1 MRGDDLFIAMIAEL
15 MQLKIQNLMSD
26 EQCYDQLREL
36 RWPEGCQC
44 PFCDSHR
51 VIRRGFDD
59 QHPSKQRY
67 QCKGSGRRFDDLTG
81 TIFAGSHHPL
91 KIWMLV
97 VYFMWLNLSN
107 AQIAQELDLNKH
119 VVHDMTTKLRAS
131 LLEKKSR

>member
-1 MRGDDLFIAMIAEL
+1 MLLLRGDDLFIAMIAEL

-36 RWPEGCQC
+36 RWPEGRQC

-67 QCKGSGRRFDDLTG
+67 QCKGCGRRFDDLTG
-81 TIFAGSHHPL
+81 TIFAGSHPPSLQDLDAGGLLHVAQPL
-91 KIWMLV
+91 
-97 VYFMWLNLSN
+97 
-107 AQIAQELDLNKH
+107 
-119 VVHDMTTKLRAS
+119 
-131 LLEKKSR
+131 

>member
-1 MRGDDLFIAMIAEL
+1 M
-15 MQLKIQNLMSD
+15 
-26 EQCYDQLREL
+26 
-36 RWPEGCQC
+36 
-44 PFCDSHR
+44 
-51 VIRRGFDD
+51 IRRGFDD

-67 QCKGSGRRFDDLTG
+67 QCKGSGRRFVDLTG

-131 LLEKKSR
+131 LLEKRAGEAGGRRGVR